1 MRKRSDTDPAPR
13 GPESKPEVRDAKTQ
27 PGAREPE
34 VRPDAMTPEPAARN
48 AEAQPGARYAKTQPG
63 AREPE
68 VRPDAMTPEPAARD
82 AEAQPGARYAE
93 AQPGAIREQA
103 EEGRGG
109 RGRREV
115 CYLRR
120 HAWAVGRLLCGAGRW
135 RYSERCAARCRCSLR
150 CWPFGALASSST
162 EHSAAGNKGG
172 E

>member
-13 GPESKPEVRDAKTQ
+13 GPEPKPEVRDAKTQ

-34 VRPDAMTPEPAARN
+34 VRPDAMTPEPAARD
-48 AEAQPGARYAKTQPG
+48 AKTQPG

-120 HAWAVGRLLCGAGRW
+120 HAWAVGRLLCGAG
-135 RYSERCAARCRCSLR
+135 ALAVLGTLR
-150 CWPFGALASSST
+150 GEVPLLFALLALWGAGELLYGALRRR
-162 EHSAAGNKGG
+162 E
-172 E
+172 

>member
-13 GPESKPEVRDAKTQ
+13 GPEPKPEVRD
-27 PGAREPE
+27 
-34 VRPDAMTPEPAARN
+34 
-48 AEAQPGARYAKTQPG
+48 AKTQPG

-93 AQPGAIREQA
+93 VQPGAIREQA

-120 HAWAVGRLLCGAGRW
+120 HAWAVGRLLCGAG
-135 RYSERCAARCRCSLR
+135 ALAVLGTLR
-150 CWPFGALASSST
+150 GEVPLLFALLALWGAGELLYGALRRR
-162 EHSAAGNKGG
+162 E
-172 E
+172 

>member
-13 GPESKPEVRDAKTQ
+13 GPEPKPEVRD
-27 PGAREPE
+27 
-34 VRPDAMTPEPAARN
+34 
-48 AEAQPGARYAKTQPG
+48 AKTQPG

-109 RGRREV
+109 RGRWEV
-115 CYLRR
+115 CHLRR
-120 HAWAVGRLLCGAGRW
+120 HAWAVARLLCGAG
-135 RYSERCAARCRCSLR
+135 ALAVLGTLR
-150 CWPFGALASSST
+150 GEVPLLFALLALWGAGELLYGALRRR
-162 EHSAAGNKGG
+162 E
-172 E
+172 

>member
-13 GPESKPEVRDAKTQ
+13 GPEPKPEVRD
-27 PGAREPE
+27 
-34 VRPDAMTPEPAARN
+34 
-48 AEAQPGARYAKTQPG
+48 AKTQPG

-82 AEAQPGARYAE
+82 AEAQPGA
-93 AQPGAIREQA
+93 GIREQA

-120 HAWAVGRLLCGAGRW
+120 HAWAVGRLLCGAG
-135 RYSERCAARCRCSLR
+135 ALAVLGTLR
-150 CWPFGALASSST
+150 GEVPLLFALLALWGAGELLYGALRLR
-162 EHSAAGNKGG
+162 E
-172 E
+172 

>member
-13 GPESKPEVRDAKTQ
+13 GPEPKPEVRDAKTQ

-34 VRPDAMTPEPAARN
+34 VRPDAMTPEPAAR
-48 AEAQPGARYAKTQPG
+48 
-63 AREPE
+63 
-68 VRPDAMTPEPAARD
+68 D
-82 AEAQPGARYAE
+82 AE

-120 HAWAVGRLLCGAGRW
+120 HAWAVGRLLCGAG
-135 RYSERCAARCRCSLR
+135 ALAVLGTLR
-150 CWPFGALASSST
+150 GEVPLFFALLALWGAGELLYGALRRR
-162 EHSAAGNKGG
+162 E
-172 E
+172 

>member
-13 GPESKPEVRDAKTQ
+13 GPEPKPEVRDAKTQ

-34 VRPDAMTPEPAARN
+34 VRPDAMTPEPAAR
-48 AEAQPGARYAKTQPG
+48 
-63 AREPE
+63 
-68 VRPDAMTPEPAARD
+68 D
-82 AEAQPGARYAE
+82 AE

-120 HAWAVGRLLCGAGRW
+120 HAWAVGRLLCGAG
-135 RYSERCAARCRCSLR
+135 ALAVLGTLR
-150 CWPFGALASSST
+150 GEVPLLFALLALWGAGELLYGALRR
-162 EHSAAGNKGG
+162 G

>member
-1 MRKRSDTDPAPR
+1 MRKRSDTAPAPR
-13 GPESKPEVRDAKTQ
+13 GPEPKPEVRD
-27 PGAREPE
+27 
-34 VRPDAMTPEPAARN
+34 
-48 AEAQPGARYAKTQPG
+48 AKTQPG

-120 HAWAVGRLLCGAGRW
+120 HAWAVGRLLCGAG
-135 RYSERCAARCRCSLR
+135 ALAVLGTLR
-150 CWPFGALASSST
+150 GEVPLLFALLALWGAGELLYGALRRR
-162 EHSAAGNKGG
+162 E
-172 E
+172 

>member
-13 GPESKPEVRDAKTQ
+13 GPEPKPEVRDAKTQ

-34 VRPDAMTPEPAARN
+34 VRPDAMTPEPA
-48 AEAQPGARYAKTQPG
+48 
-63 AREPE
+63 
-68 VRPDAMTPEPAARD
+68 
-82 AEAQPGARYAE
+82 ARYAE

-120 HAWAVGRLLCGAGRW
+120 HAWAVGRLLCGAG
-135 RYSERCAARCRCSLR
+135 ALAVLGTLR
-150 CWPFGALASSST
+150 GEVPLLFALLALWGAGELLYGALRRR
-162 EHSAAGNKGG
+162 E
-172 E
+172 

>member
-34 VRPDAMTPEPAARN
+34 VRPDAMTPEPAAR
-48 AEAQPGARYAKTQPG
+48 
-63 AREPE
+63 
-68 VRPDAMTPEPAARD
+68 D
-82 AEAQPGARYAE
+82 AE

-120 HAWAVGRLLCGAGRW
+120 HAWAVGRLLCGAG
-135 RYSERCAARCRCSLR
+135 ALAVLGTLR
-150 CWPFGALASSST
+150 GEVPLLFALLALWGAGELLYGALRRR
-162 EHSAAGNKGG
+162 E
-172 E
+172 

>member
-13 GPESKPEVRDAKTQ
+13 GPEPKPEVRD
-27 PGAREPE
+27 
-34 VRPDAMTPEPAARN
+34 
-48 AEAQPGARYAKTQPG
+48 AKTQPG

-120 HAWAVGRLLCGAGRW
+120 HAWAVSRLLCGAG
-135 RYSERCAARCRCSLR
+135 ALAVLGTLR
-150 CWPFGALASSST
+150 GEVPLLFALLALWGAGELLYGALRRR
-162 EHSAAGNKGG
+162 E
-172 E
+172 

>member
-1 MRKRSDTDPAPR
+1 MRKRSDTAPAAR
-13 GPESKPEVRDAKTQ
+13 GPEPKPEVRD
-27 PGAREPE
+27 
-34 VRPDAMTPEPAARN
+34 
-48 AEAQPGARYAKTQPG
+48 AKTQPG

-120 HAWAVGRLLCGAGRW
+120 HAWAVGRLLCGAGAL
-135 RYSERCAARCRCSLR
+135 AALGTLR
-150 CWPFGALASSST
+150 GEVPLLFALLALWGAGELLYGALRRR
-162 EHSAAGNKGG
+162 E
-172 E
+172 